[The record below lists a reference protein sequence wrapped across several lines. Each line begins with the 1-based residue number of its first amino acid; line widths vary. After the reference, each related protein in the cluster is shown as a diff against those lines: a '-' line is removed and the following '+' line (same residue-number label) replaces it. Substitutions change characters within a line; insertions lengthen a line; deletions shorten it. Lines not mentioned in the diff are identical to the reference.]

1 MKSSNKS
8 FGIVFFLFFSILGI
22 YPIWNDD
29 KLNLILISIGII
41 FLILG
46 IRNSNILTSPNK
58 YWIKFGLVLGK
69 LISPIIMFIIYFFLL
84 FPISLLGKLVGR
96 DTCNTSYN
104 PNIKSYWIKRNDDPL
119 DMDEQ
124 Y

>member
-8 FGIVFFLFFSILGI
+8 FGIVFFLFFFALGI
-22 YPIWNDD
+22 YPLINDG

-46 IRNSNILTSPNK
+46 IRNSNLLTLPNK
-58 YWIKFGLVLGK
+58 YWIKFGIVLGK
-69 LISPIIMFIIYFFLL
+69 LISPIIMFIIYFFIL
-84 FPISLLGKLVGR
+84 FPISFLSKLVGR
-96 DTCNTSYN
+96 DICNTKYDFKA
-104 PNIKSYWIKRNDDPL
+104 KSYWIKKNDDPL
-119 DMDEQ
+119 DMNEQ

>member
-8 FGIVFFLFFSILGI
+8 FGIVFFIFFFILGI
-22 YPIWNDD
+22 YPLLNDG

-46 IRNSNILTSPNK
+46 IRNSNLLTLPNK
-58 YWIKFGLVLGK
+58 YWIKFGIVLGK
-69 LISPIIMFIIYFFLL
+69 FISPIIMFIIYFFLI
-84 FPISLLGKLVGR
+84 FPISLLSKLVGR
-96 DTCNTSYN
+96 DICNTKYDFN
-104 PNIKSYWIKRNDDPL
+104 AKSYWIKKNEDSI

>member
-8 FGIVFFLFFSILGI
+8 FGIVFFIFFFILGI
-22 YPIWNDD
+22 YPLLNDG

-46 IRNSNILTSPNK
+46 IGNSNLLTLPNK
-58 YWIKFGLVLGK
+58 YWIKFGIVLGK
-69 LISPIIMFIIYFFLL
+69 FISPIIMFIIYFFLI
-84 FPISLLGKLVGR
+84 FPISLLSKLVGR
-96 DTCNTSYN
+96 DICNTKYDFN
-104 PNIKSYWIKRNDDPL
+104 AKSYWIKKNEDPI